1 MFRHPAYGRPGYGAF
16 DATVTFHVLPDGD
29 VWAYTNMDKS
39 MATVVYSAKLGRQ
52 VTSDDGYPLVQGGR
66 IAQLQS
72 DTVSSEKTIEAAAN
86 KAKAQIAPPPA
97 PVVPAPVAPA
107 LVLEAPRAFVP
118 ADAMTVSVAPPAPAS
133 AGIQPY
139 LVGALAA
146 LGLVWAGSKL
156 MPRGA

>member
-1 MFRHPAYGRPGYGAF
+1 MFRHPAYGRSNYGAF
-16 DATVTFHVLPDGD
+16 DAALTFHVLPDGD

-66 IAQLQS
+66 IARLQS
-72 DTVSSEKTIEAAAN
+72 DTVSSEKTIDTAAD
-86 KAKAQIAPPPA
+86 KAQAQIAPPA
-97 PVVPAPVAPA
+97 PKVEMPVAA
-107 LVLEAPRAFVP
+107 SATFVP
-118 ADAMTVSVAPPAPAS
+118 ADAVTVSAAPRTPA
-133 AGIQPY
+133 AGAGVQQY

-146 LGLVWAGSKL
+146 VGLLVLGSKL